1 MAIRPRHLRS
11 LHLHLQSVAISGN
24 QWQSVAI
31 SGNQWHLR
39 SLQLRLQSH
48 SRRRNRLIVRDTR
61 NGPEHLLL

>member
-31 SGNQWHLR
+31 SGNQW
-39 SLQLRLQSH
+39 QSVAI
-48 SRRRNRLIVRDTR
+48 SGTCEASNSVSNPTA
-61 NGPEHLLL
+61 GVATAS